1 MFDKQ
6 KYFDICEVIGEDLE
20 KVESLLG
27 ELLPEDKNVYSEISD
42 FIMSP
47 SKRIRAVLCLLYLRA
62 CGFEIDSKIYELI
75 LIVELIHNASL
86 IHDDVIDNDCIRREK
101 KTLNARF
108 GNKMAVISGD
118 YVLSLVMQKL
128 TNLGEI
134 ELFKVF
140 SETIRAMCE
149 GEIIQYKNLNKIPT
163 MEDYFEKTYKKTGAL
178 FEAVLVTGMFLK
190 SGKLD
195 NSAREFGKNFG
206 IAFQISDDIR
216 NLQVGT
222 KDIDDGI
229 YNAPVI
235 LSENRNNITSGIEK
249 TKGLLNNYL
258 DIARQYIE
266 ILEENVYKSKILELL
281 DLFYEC
287 RNDKK

>member
-6 KYFDICEVIGEDLE
+6 KYLDICEVIREDL
-20 KVESLLG
+20 KTVESCLR
-27 ELLPEDKNVYSEISD
+27 ELFPDDKNLYSEISN

-86 IHDDVIDNDCIRREK
+86 IHDDVIDNDCVRREE
-101 KTLNARF
+101 KTLNAKF
-108 GNKMAVISGD
+108 GNKIAVISGD
-118 YVLSLVMQKL
+118 YILSIVMQKL
-128 TNLGEI
+128 TNFAEI
-134 ELFKVF
+134 ELFKIF

-149 GEIIQYKNLNKIPT
+149 GEIIQYKNLGIVPA
-163 MEDYFEKTYKKTGAL
+163 MEVYLDKTYKKTGVL
-178 FEAVLVTGMFLK
+178 FEAVLVAGMFLK
-190 SGKLD
+190 NRKLD
-195 NSAREFGKNFG
+195 NNAREFGKNFG
-206 IAFQISDDIR
+206 IAFQISDDIK
-216 NLQVGT
+216 NLQTGT

-249 TKGLLNNYL
+249 TKVLLNNYL
-258 DIARQYIE
+258 GAARQCIE
-266 ILEENVYKSKILELL
+266 ILEESVYKSKILELL
-281 DLFYEC
+281 DLFNEYG
-287 RNDKK
+287 NNKK